1 MKRRDFLKGVSAMTI
16 GASALPF
23 LKSLPAMGAPGGT
36 LVTVMGSTINSL
48 DIHRSGTNRPSYQ
61 VAVNCYDRLVTFG
74 TKTLEDGSLSYDYD
88 ELQPELAT
96 EWEVSD
102 DGRTLTFTLREN
114 ATFQDGAPVT
124 AADVKWSFDRAVTLG
139 GFPTAQMAAGSLEQ
153 PEQFEAVDA
162 RTFRIHLPHASKLTL
177 PDLTTPIA
185 IVINSELAKSHAT
198 EDDPWATEYLHRN
211 TIGSGAFSVERWDSG
226 QQLVYARNDDW
237 ACGPLPE
244 AQQVILR
251 EVPSTS
257 TRRALV
263 ERGDAQLSQDIPPK
277 DASELTQGDQVE
289 IVSTPIEN
297 CLHVLCTNLDF
308 EPFQDR
314 QVRQAIAW
322 AVPYQAIFD
331 NAAYG
336 QGVPMWGGAE
346 DEAIEPVWPQPFPYQ
361 ENLERARELMA
372 QSAYPDGFEV
382 SLSFDL
388 GQAAWAEPTALLIQ
402 ESLAQIGI
410 RTQIERIPGA
420 NWRTVALVEKSLPLH
435 LENFGGWLNTP
446 DYYFYWAYVHGNLF
460 NSSNYDNP
468 EMAQLVEDT
477 LYIAQSDP
485 AYVPNVQRMIEL
497 AIEDI
502 PRIPLYQP
510 SLNVAMQPS
519 IDNYVYWYHR
529 QLDLRPLTLGRAE
542 NE

>member
-1 MKRRDFLKGVSAMTI
+1 MQRRDFLKGFSAVTL
-16 GASALPF
+16 GAGTLPF
-23 LKSLPAMGAPGGT
+23 LKSLPAMGAPADT
-36 LVTVMGSTINSL
+36 LVVVMGSTINSL

-74 TKTLEDGSLSYDYD
+74 TKQLEDGSLSYDYD
-88 ELQPELAT
+88 DLQPELAT
-96 EWEVSD
+96 QWEVSE
-102 DGRTLTFTLREN
+102 DGRTLTFTLRED

-139 GFPTAQMAAGSLEQ
+139 GFPTAQMAAGSLEN
-153 PEQFEAVDA
+153 PEQFEVVDT

-198 EDDPWATEYLHRN
+198 ETDPWATEYLHRN
-211 TIGSGAFSVERWDSG
+211 TAGSGAFSVDRWDSG

-237 ACGPLPE
+237 ACGPLPQ
-244 AQQVILR
+244 AQRVILR

-277 DASELTQGDQVE
+277 DASELAAGDQVKV
-289 IVSTPIEN
+289 ISTPIEN
-297 CLHVLCTNLDF
+297 CLNVLCTNLDF

-314 QVRQAIAW
+314 RVRQAIAW

-336 QGVPMWGGAE
+336 RGVPMWGGE
-346 DEAIEPVWPQPFPYQ
+346 SGEPEPVWPQPFPYQ

-372 QSAYPDGFEV
+372 ESDYPDGFEV

-402 ESLAQIGI
+402 ESLQQIGI
-410 RTQIERIPGA
+410 QTQIERIPGA

-477 LYIAQSDP
+477 LYMAQSDP
-485 AYVPNVQRMIEL
+485 AYAPNVRRMIEL
-497 AIEDI
+497 AIEDV

-519 IDNYVYWYHR
+519 VGDYVYWYHR
-529 QLDLRPLTLGRAE
+529 QLDLRPLTLGQS
-542 NE
+542 